1 MRKGIR
7 QGPDLAGHGF
17 VKILLAIGVGLIVL
31 VALTVL
37 LNLPRDIRLRR
48 MADSRRAEGDA
59 FAAFQASL
67 PGIPAD
73 LLRTVYL
80 EVQGWVRKDFPL
92 RADDG
97 LLATLDI
104 DQGNLDV
111 LLGNLGLPE
120 TAGWPGCTVGDLARA
135 VHRHRTTLPTSPG
148 QLH

>member
-1 MRKGIR
+1 VT
-7 QGPDLAGHGF
+7 P
-17 VKILLAIGVGLIVL
+17 LLAIVVGLVIL
-31 VALTVL
+31 VAWTVL
-37 LNLPRDIRLRR
+37 INLPREIHLRKL
-48 MADSRRAEGDA
+48 ADSRRSDGDA

-67 PGIPAD
+67 ADIPAD

-111 LLGNLGLPE
+111 LLESLGLPE
-120 TAGWPGCTVGDLARA
+120 TAALPGWTLGDLARA
-135 VHRHRTTLPTSPG
+135 VYRHRINPPTPPG